1 MDGVFT
7 RWLSTSR
14 HGRQSGPTGGPRCR
28 GGRVDAG
35 TTVTWVGTGNSYN
48 VVHERGDFESDLTAE
63 EGSTFE
69 HTFESAGTYL
79 YYCAPHLGFGMRGAV
94 VVE

>member
-1 MDGVFT
+1 M
-7 RWLSTSR
+7 
-14 HGRQSGPTGGPRCR
+14 
-28 GGRVDAG
+28 
-35 TTVTWVGTGNSYN
+35 
-48 VVHERGDFESDLTAE
+48 VHERGDFESDLTAE